1 MALSQVQCLDDNH
14 INLRTNESKPE
25 FFYSEEQR
33 VALETLIHDGQ
44 DAFEDYIK
52 TKNIRC
58 FLSDLELE
66 RILNTVEVY
75 SPGSHD
81 NNAELYGE
89 SDGEDISLQYWPDR
103 SDCSIP
109 QLDIGWLDRVSYRG
123 LTRAQVY
130 TQPPYEGQPHIKE
143 VVRKMIGQA
152 QKVIAIVMDLF
163 TDIDIFKDLLDA
175 SHKRKVAVYIMLE
188 ATGVKHFLRMCEK
201 AGMHT
206 GHLKNLRVRNISG
219 VKFFSRSSKRV
230 CGSQSQKFMFIDGD
244 KAVSGSY
251 SFTWSASRLD
261 RNIITVLSG
270 QAVDTFDALFQ
281 DMYVMSNG
289 VCLSKINLS
298 SEPEPEFLPQA
309 VPTLLPSATNALKLI
324 NPKYSLVFNC
334 GFTTNG
340 PVSDQTSAKNNI
352 SKNQTEVIK
361 QIKDTPVVPSIH
373 PGLLNLEK
381 ANMINY
387 VPTWP
392 DPDPPSDV
400 IGFINIRDSNKPLQV
415 HLMRSELFEVSQAIR
430 FKDPFHEPK
439 ESIYLRACPGPIS
452 QTPSDPEAP
461 AQNQTSGE
469 ARKNFDQN
477 QHQTS
482 SRSEDLILP
491 LEKPETLH
499 VLACNKV
506 DKEELCVMEKDI
518 FDISTSLQSKNI
530 HSEKDFPNAIPN
542 ASFTQDD
549 RVSAT
554 KQTLVTPQPLKCPA
568 QTSDDLD
575 IKSSSGVYNK
585 THCDLS
591 SIPDTPFVKQ
601 SLDDQVL
608 IDVAT
613 QEHRDTKP
621 ETNQY
626 GWNGTQMSNCDS
638 SISSL
643 SDVYYD
649 CFSPVADL
657 RSLGDFFVAEK
668 TQESL
673 HNPIKNGHQEQEF
686 PRSNSSSTQ
695 DRTDLDTKQTLFT
708 PKVLKTSCSIVFN
721 FLSTEFKTT
730 TATSETTF
738 AQESDKVI
746 TINDSRLPVKDSE
759 ISYFSQTSTSEEY
772 FECSD
777 TVGLNPDIHGMVHEK
792 PNSVENFSLNEPLEI
807 LKPVLEAEKLFE
819 VSCQS
824 MKEKDEPKM
833 DSGQEQP
840 EFQHILEITTDSHL
854 VADEIKAVLG
864 SEDITQTQL
873 NKKNHRHQKQVSEV
887 TSEPVVKSKSMS
899 NCLQEHKISAS
910 QEKLEIQNK
919 AESVE
924 LSEKVKKEPMQALKL
939 DASLDLVSEES
950 LRDLQSEIS
959 LDLICQGKF
968 VQLAEKNSKPHRQ
981 DLESEVSRDVNCVGQ
996 SVKLAEK
1003 TAKLQLQDLQPEVS
1017 LDLICEGQSAQLP
1030 ESTTIPP
1037 QQDPQ
1042 SEESPDLIL
1051 KPSELNAI
1059 SKPHLATGSESRS
1072 SILQVKADITSVIPE
1087 ETRVTKSEEL
1097 PKSEELQNPVTYL
1110 DSGSNHPSN
1119 LKSEEH
1125 LRLQNDE
1132 ASPAVLKIN
1141 SEEQN
1146 PQEKLPEL
1154 ETIELLILEDSDP
1167 QETELNNSDPIRPRA
1182 ALSKETTFKTE
1193 PIEPKTSKDR
1203 KCKENKIGHDVY
1215 SRNEKKT
1222 CHPTALVEEKQE
1234 GEHIFTNQ
1242 LNKIL
1247 PEAKS
1252 KLDCLVR
1259 KQPHQKSSRIPIQ
1272 AKGGL
1277 TKLTISKADTRSF
1290 GLQAPKGG
1298 LHSKLPSLGKPL
1310 GQNKPSLTLFPSSE
1324 ELSTG
1329 GIAPVR
1335 STLIPQRP
1343 PRTVPSPNSP
1353 ISPQKQPQVQLI
1365 APKIRQ
1371 SDQPNV
1377 SRKRSASITKYSC
1390 SSSGILCPGQVKKQ
1404 AFKGS
1409 PPSK

>member
-1 MALSQVQCLDDNH
+1 MSWTH
-14 INLRTNESKPE
+14 IPN
-25 FFYSEEQR
+25 
-33 VALETLIHDGQ
+33 
-44 DAFEDYIK
+44 
-52 TKNIRC
+52 
-58 FLSDLELE
+58 
-66 RILNTVEVY
+66 
-75 SPGSHD
+75 SP
-81 NNAELYGE
+81 
-89 SDGEDISLQYWPDR
+89 
-103 SDCSIP
+103 
-109 QLDIGWLDRVSYRG
+109 
-123 LTRAQVY
+123 
-130 TQPPYEGQPHIKE
+130 
-143 VVRKMIGQA
+143 
-152 QKVIAIVMDLF
+152 
-163 TDIDIFKDLLDA
+163 
-175 SHKRKVAVYIMLE
+175 
-188 ATGVKHFLRMCEK
+188 
-201 AGMHT
+201 
-206 GHLKNLRVRNISG
+206 
-219 VKFFSRSSKRV
+219 
-230 CGSQSQKFMFIDGD
+230 
-244 KAVSGSY
+244 
-251 SFTWSASRLD
+251 
-261 RNIITVLSG
+261 
-270 QAVDTFDALFQ
+270 
-281 DMYVMSNG
+281 
-289 VCLSKINLS
+289 
-298 SEPEPEFLPQA
+298 
-309 VPTLLPSATNALKLI
+309 
-324 NPKYSLVFNC
+324 
-334 GFTTNG
+334 
-340 PVSDQTSAKNNI
+340 
-352 SKNQTEVIK
+352 
-361 QIKDTPVVPSIH
+361 
-373 PGLLNLEK
+373 
-381 ANMINY
+381 
-387 VPTWP
+387 
-392 DPDPPSDV
+392 
-400 IGFINIRDSNKPLQV
+400 
-415 HLMRSELFEVSQAIR
+415 
-430 FKDPFHEPK
+430 
-439 ESIYLRACPGPIS
+439 
-452 QTPSDPEAP
+452 DPEAP

-469 ARKNFDQN
+469 APKNFDQN

-482 SRSEDLILP
+482 SRNEDLILP

-506 DKEELCVMEKDI
+506 DKDELCVMEKDI

-549 RVSAT
+549 RVSST

-585 THCDLS
+585 TTCDLS

-613 QEHRDTKP
+613 QEHRDAKP

-643 SDVYYD
+643 SDVFYD

-686 PRSNSSSTQ
+686 PCSNSSSTQ

-759 ISYFSQTSTSEEY
+759 ICYFSQTPNGCFNFSSTSEEY

-777 TVGLNPDIHGMVHEK
+777 TVGLNPDIHSIVHEK
-792 PNSVENFSLNEPLEI
+792 PNSVENLSLNEPLEI

-824 MKEKDEPKM
+824 LKEKDEPKM
-833 DSGQEQP
+833 DSGQELP
-840 EFQHILEITTDSHL
+840 ELQHILEITTDSHL

-887 TSEPVVKSKSMS
+887 TSEPVVKSESMS

-910 QEKLEIQNK
+910 QKKLEIQNK
-919 AESVE
+919 TESLE

-968 VQLAEKNSKPHRQ
+968 VQLPEKNSKLHRQ

-996 SVKLAEK
+996 SVKLAEN

-1059 SKPHLATGSESRS
+1059 SKPHLATGSETRS

-1132 ASPAVLKIN
+1132 ASPAVVKIN
-1141 SEEQN
+1141 SEEHN
-1146 PQEKLPEL
+1146 PQEKLPEQF
-1154 ETIELLILEDSDP
+1154 ESIELLILEDSDP

-1182 ALSKETTFKTE
+1182 ALSKETTFSKTE
-1193 PIEPKTSKDR
+1193 PIKP
-1203 KCKENKIGHDVY
+1203 
-1215 SRNEKKT
+1215 KT

-1234 GEHIFTNQ
+1234 GEHICTNQ
-1242 LNKIL
+1242 MNKIL

-1259 KQPHQKSSRIPIQ
+1259 KVS
-1272 AKGGL
+1272 
-1277 TKLTISKADTRSF
+1277 ISYCT
-1290 GLQAPKGG
+1290 
-1298 LHSKLPSLGKPL
+1298 
-1310 GQNKPSLTLFPSSE
+1310 T
-1324 ELSTG
+1324 T
-1329 GIAPVR
+1329 
-1335 STLIPQRP
+1335 
-1343 PRTVPSPNSP
+1343 
-1353 ISPQKQPQVQLI
+1353 
-1365 APKIRQ
+1365 
-1371 SDQPNV
+1371 
-1377 SRKRSASITKYSC
+1377 
-1390 SSSGILCPGQVKKQ
+1390 KKQ
-1404 AFKGS
+1404 ALVQL
-1409 PPSK
+1409 

>member
-1 MALSQVQCLDDNH
+1 MALSQVQCLNDNH

-33 VALETLIHDGQ
+33 IALETLIHDGQ
-44 DAFEDYIK
+44 DAYEDHIK

-81 NNAELYGE
+81 NNAELYEE
-89 SDGEDISLQYWPDR
+89 SDREELSLQYWPDR

-123 LTRAQVY
+123 VTRAQVY

-152 QKVIAIVMDLF
+152 HKVIAIVMDLF
-163 TDIDIFKDLLDA
+163 SDIDIFKDLLDA
-175 SHKRKVAVYIMLE
+175 SYKRKVAVYIMLE

-201 AGMHT
+201 ADMHT
-206 GHLKNLRVRNISG
+206 GHLKNMRVRNIRG
-219 VKFFSRSSKRV
+219 AQFFSRSSKRV
-230 CGSQSQKFMFIDGD
+230 CGSQNQKFMFIDGD

-261 RNIITVLSG
+261 RNIVTVLSG

-298 SEPEPEFLPQA
+298 SEPESEFLPQA
-309 VPTLLPSATNALKLI
+309 VPTLLPSATKALKLI
-324 NPKYSLVFNC
+324 NPKYTLVFNC
-334 GFTTNG
+334 AFTTNE
-340 PVSDQTSAKNNI
+340 PISDQTSAKNNI

-361 QIKDTPVVPSIH
+361 QIKDTPVVPSVH

-400 IGFINIRDSNKPLQV
+400 IGYINIRDSNKPLQA

-469 ARKNFDQN
+469 ALKNFDQN

-482 SRSEDLILP
+482 SWSEDLILP

-506 DKEELCVMEKDI
+506 DKEELCVMEKYI

-542 ASFTQDD
+542 VSITQDD
-549 RVSAT
+549 KVSDT
-554 KQTLVTPQPLKCPA
+554 KQTLVTLQPLKCPA
-568 QTSDDLD
+568 QTSDALD

-585 THCDLS
+585 THCDLFA
-591 SIPDTPFVKQ
+591 IPDTPFGKQ

-608 IDVAT
+608 IDVPT
-613 QEHRDTKP
+613 QEHNNTKP
-621 ETNQY
+621 ETNQNV
-626 GWNGTQMSNCDS
+626 WNGTQMSNCDS

-695 DRTDLDTKQTLFT
+695 DRTDLDNKQTLFT
-708 PKVLKTSCSIVFN
+708 PKLLKTSCSIVFN

-746 TINDSRLPVKDSE
+746 TINDSRLPVKGSE
-759 ISYFSQTSTSEEY
+759 IRYFSQTPNGCFNVSSTSDEY

-777 TVGLNPDIHGMVHEK
+777 TVGLNPDNHGMVHKK
-792 PNSVENFSLNEPLEI
+792 PSSVENFSLNEPLEI
-807 LKPVLEAEKLFE
+807 LKPVLEAENIFK

-824 MKEKDEPKM
+824 LKEKDEPKM

-840 EFQHILEITTDSHL
+840 AFQHILEITTDSHL
-854 VADEIKAVLG
+854 LADEIKAVSG

-887 TSEPVVKSKSMS
+887 TSEPVVERKSMS

-919 AESVE
+919 VESVE
-924 LSEKVKKEPMQALKL
+924 LSEKVKKVPMQDLKL
-939 DASLDLVSEES
+939 DVSLDLVCEES
-950 LRDLQSEIS
+950 LRDSQSDIS

-968 VQLAEKNSKPHRQ
+968 V
-981 DLESEVSRDVNCVGQ
+981 
-996 SVKLAEK
+996 LAEK
-1003 TAKLQLQDLQPEVS
+1003 TSKLYHQDLQLQDLQPEVS

-1030 ESTTIPP
+1030 ETTTIPP

-1042 SEESPDLIL
+1042 SKESPDLIL
-1051 KPSELNAI
+1051 KPSDLNAI
-1059 SKPHLATGSESRS
+1059 GKPHLATGSESRS
-1072 SILQVKADITSVIPE
+1072 SILQVKADTTSVIPE
-1087 ETRVTKSEEL
+1087 ETRVTKSVEL
-1097 PKSEELQNPVTYL
+1097 PKSEELQNPMTYL
-1110 DSGSNHPSN
+1110 DYGSNHPPN

-1141 SEEQN
+1141 SEKHN
-1146 PQEKLPEL
+1146 PQEKLPEQF

-1167 QETELNNSDPIRPRA
+1167 QETELNHSDPIRPRA
-1182 ALSKETTFKTE
+1182 SLSKETKFSKTE
-1193 PIEPKTSKDR
+1193 PIEQKTANDR
-1203 KCKENKIGHDVY
+1203 KRKENKIGHDVY
-1215 SRNEKKT
+1215 SRNENET
-1222 CHPTALVEEKQE
+1222 CRPKALVEEKQE
-1234 GEHIFTNQ
+1234 GEHICTNQ
-1242 LNKIL
+1242 MNKIL

-1252 KLDCLVR
+1252 TLECLVR
-1259 KQPHQKSSRIPIQ
+1259 KKPHQKSSRIPIQ
-1272 AKGGL
+1272 ARGGL

-1290 GLQAPKGG
+1290 GLQAPKAG

-1310 GQNKPSLTLFPSSE
+1310 GQNKPSLTLFPSPE

-1335 STLIPQRP
+1335 STLIAQRP

-1353 ISPQKQPQVQLI
+1353 ISTQKQPQVQLI
-1365 APKIRQ
+1365 APRIRQ

-1377 SRKRSASITKYSC
+1377 SRKCSASITKYS
-1390 SSSGILCPGQVKKQ
+1390 SSSRIVCPGQVKKL

-1409 PPSK
+1409 PPSN